1 MFEQGASCQEC
12 FHPMYVYPLW
22 SNHSPD
28 TLQGLFGV
36 LDCHVNQAKLQLK
49 IRECHK

>member
-1 MFEQGASCQEC
+1 MSELGANYQEC
-12 FHPMYVYPLW
+12 FPPMYVHPLW
-22 SNHSPD
+22 SSHSPD
-28 TLQGLFGV
+28 TPQGLFGV